1 MLVVN
6 GKEREIIGMLRG
18 FGLCNYEARMYF
30 TLLAMGE
37 AKIIEI
43 TRKASVPQSKAYDVL
58 DDLAAKGF
66 VELIRE
72 KRPKLYQARSLETVK
87 KIRIRE
93 KQKEIRELE
102 KGQIKLNKILQSVIP
117 SHRNFYGLRLF
128 MPSYRGR

>member
-6 GKEREIIGMLRG
+6 GKEKEIIGMLRG

-58 DDLAAKGF
+58 DNLAAKGF
-66 VELIRE
+66 VALIKAE
-72 KRPKLYQARSLETVK
+72 RPKLYQARSLENVK

-102 KGQIKLNKILQSVIP
+102 KGQVRLNKILQSIIP
-117 SHRNFYGLRLF
+117 LTGIFTG
-128 MPSYRGR
+128 